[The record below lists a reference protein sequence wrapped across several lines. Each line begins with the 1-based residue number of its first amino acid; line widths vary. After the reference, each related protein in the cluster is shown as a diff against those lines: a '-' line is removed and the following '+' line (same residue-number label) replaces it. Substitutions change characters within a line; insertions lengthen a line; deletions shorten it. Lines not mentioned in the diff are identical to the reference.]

1 MRKNILK
8 RFVLV
13 LAVLS
18 LVFALIPATSF
29 AQEGDDTHSDTSA
42 QTEEH
47 GAADDTHGDEG
58 LAAEHAEEAGGLAR
72 LGINLGFLLGQM
84 INILALFAILGAVL
98 WRPAVNMLNKRS
110 ADIEKGLEDA
120 AAAARERQ
128 NAEAEAEK
136 ILSAARVERQKLME
150 EARAQGDEVRKGI
163 ETEARQT
170 AERIRNDANTE
181 AEALKANALD
191 GLRDDVLRISTAVA
205 SRVLGENIDTNSNRD
220 LVNNFFTQLPDEAKN
235 LSGAIEVVSAMP
247 LSDDEKRTLESA
259 VNGDSYDYVVDPAIL
274 GGLIVR
280 SQDRVV
286 DGSVRN
292 SLNDVSGHLK

>member
-47 GAADDTHGDEG
+47 GAADDAHGDE
-58 LAAEHAEEAGGLAR
+58 EHAEEAGGLAA
-72 LGINLGFLLGQM
+72 LGINLGFLLGQ
-84 INILALFAILGAVL
+84 IVNISLLFLVLGAVL